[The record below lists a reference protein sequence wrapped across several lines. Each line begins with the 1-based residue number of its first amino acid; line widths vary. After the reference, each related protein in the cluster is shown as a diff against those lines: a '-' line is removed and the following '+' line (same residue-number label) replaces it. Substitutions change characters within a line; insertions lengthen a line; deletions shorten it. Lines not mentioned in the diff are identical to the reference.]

1 MAYTS
6 EIEKLERRNA
16 ENPQGRL
23 FAPLADAY
31 RKQGEVYR
39 AIGVL
44 REGLERHPEYIGAFI
59 VLGRCH
65 LDLSQDAEAGSAFA
79 RVLDLDQEN
88 VIALKVLAEIAE
100 RAGNHSEAV
109 ARLEYLLQ
117 IDRGNEEAQA
127 QLDRLRTA
135 PAEAA
140 AAPVAPAA
148 AAVAEEP
155 PAPVELAA
163 DPVDVAP
170 QLEVASAEPH
180 QEEEV
185 EPAPLEGLQPVSS
198 FASGPVP
205 SIDVP
210 EIVLAAD
217 LVGAPPLLVEEP
229 PPLPVDIA
237 PIEGLESV
245 EPIALGNAEAA
256 PAAAAPVDDF
266 GLEREQD
273 IALEGSAENE
283 FQVRSDAERLGE
295 GFVPTAGVNPWQD
308 IAAEAIA
315 MPPSPVESPSSFA
328 GKWAGDG
335 PATDAGDSA
344 PSGDATAPAEPEPA
358 APEPEPA
365 AHTAAAPDLVVFE
378 ADEGVVDAP
387 VAGGEPD
394 LVVTET
400 MAAVYERQGLRAE
413 ALLVYRELSSR
424 RPDDTRLRDKVAELE
439 AAAATS
445 GGSYS
450 SPRDSQPP
458 APRRGYSTSETG
470 GRTVGSFLRGIL
482 GARLEAEVRPAP
494 APAPASRPELEEVG
508 LEAAPTRPAADPVSL
523 SAVFGDDLP
532 PAIPAASHAA
542 AGGTGTGFSFDAFF
556 GSQGSAP
563 REAAGARPAAEDDL
577 EQFHAWLQGLKK

>member
-39 AIGVL
+39 AIGVV

-65 LDLSQDAEAGSAFA
+65 LDLSQDAEAADAFA

-100 RAGNHSEAV
+100 RAGNSAEAV

-127 QLDRLRTA
+127 QLDRLRAA
-135 PAEAA
+135 PAADVRPAES
-140 AAPVAPAA
+140 APAA
-148 AAVAEEP
+148 AIAAEASPESVEFAAEPVEDLP
-155 PAPVELAA
+155 PA
-163 DPVDVAP
+163 
-170 QLEVASAEPH
+170 EPDRD
-180 QEEEV
+180 EDV

-205 SIDVP
+205 AVDVP

-217 LVGAPPLLVEEP
+217 LADDTPALVEEP

-245 EPIALGNAEAA
+245 EPMDLGGAEPA
-256 PAAAAPVDDF
+256 PAPADDF

-295 GFVPTAGVNPWQD
+295 GFVPASGVNPWQD

-315 MPPSPVESPSSFA
+315 MPPSPVEAPSPFA
-328 GKWAGDG
+328 GKWAGGEAAADTG
-335 PATDAGDSA
+335 NSAEAGDSTPA
-344 PSGDATAPAEPEPA
+344 VDSVPSAEPAEP
-358 APEPEPA
+358 
-365 AHTAAAPDLVVFE
+365 APDLVVFE
-378 ADEGVVDAP
+378 DDEPAEDAP
-387 VAGGEPD
+387 AAGDEPD
-394 LVVTET
+394 LIVTET

-413 ALLVYRELSSR
+413 ALLVYRELSAR
-424 RPDDTRLRDKVAELE
+424 RPDDARLRGKVAELE
-439 AAAATS
+439 SAAGAAASS
-445 GGSYS
+445 GAS
-450 SPRDSQPP
+450 SPRDTQSP
-458 APRRGYSTSETG
+458 AARRGYSTSDTG
-470 GRTVGSFLRGIL
+470 GRTVGAFLRGIL
-482 GARLEAEVRPAP
+482 GTRLDADVRPAP
-494 APAPASRPELEEVG
+494 EPAPASRPELEEVG

-532 PAIPAASHAA
+532 PAVPAASHAT
-542 AGGTGTGFSFDAFF
+542 AGGTGAGFSFDAFF
-556 GSQGSAP
+556 GSQGAAP

>member
-65 LDLSQDAEAGSAFA
+65 LDLSQDAEASTAFA

-100 RAGNHSEAV
+100 RAGNRSEAI

-127 QLDRLRTA
+127 QLDRLRSTSAGPAPAPIAVAAAEEPLAPVEFTAGPVEEAPAPEVA
-135 PAEAA
+135 PAEAGRD
-140 AAPVAPAA
+140 
-148 AAVAEEP
+148 E
-155 PAPVELAA
+155 
-163 DPVDVAP
+163 D
-170 QLEVASAEPH
+170 
-180 QEEEV
+180 V

-205 SIDVP
+205 AVDVP

-217 LVGAPPLLVEEP
+217 LADPPPPLVEEP

-245 EPIALGNAEAA
+245 EPIDLGRTDTPDAA
-256 PAAAAPVDDF
+256 PADDF

-273 IALEGSAENE
+273 IDLAPSAENE

-295 GFVPTAGVNPWQD
+295 GFVPAPGVNPWQD

-315 MPPSPVESPSSFA
+315 LPPSPVESPSSFA
-328 GKWAGDG
+328 GKWAGDE
-335 PATDAGDSA
+335 PATDAADSA
-344 PSGDATAPAEPEPA
+344 P
-358 APEPEPA
+358 
-365 AHTAAAPDLVVFE
+365 
-378 ADEGVVDAP
+378 
-387 VAGGEPD
+387 
-394 LVVTET
+394 
-400 MAAVYERQGLRAE
+400 AE
-413 ALLVYRELSSR
+413 AV
-424 RPDDTRLRDKVAELE
+424 
-439 AAAATS
+439 
-445 GGSYS
+445 
-450 SPRDSQPP
+450 SPVPP
-458 APRRGYSTSETG
+458 
-470 GRTVGSFLRGIL
+470 
-482 GARLEAEVRPAP
+482 RPAP
-494 APAPASRPELEEVG
+494 L
-508 LEAAPTRPAADPVSL
+508 
-523 SAVFGDDLP
+523 
-532 PAIPAASHAA
+532 
-542 AGGTGTGFSFDAFF
+542 
-556 GSQGSAP
+556 
-563 REAAGARPAAEDDL
+563 
-577 EQFHAWLQGLKK
+577 